1 MSASATYEVFSSAAE
16 KNKPKLEIFIV
27 SDFTGETAETVT
39 RAALRQF
46 DARDVVAMRRF
57 RSVDTVDKLINICW
71 QARDR
76 KAVIVCTL
84 VSQDVREALMHY
96 AAEMG
101 LRVIDLMG
109 PTLDIISQRLDQQP
123 RGTPGPQHILDEDY
137 YRRVKA
143 LEFSS
148 TCDDGANPNLL
159 PEAELVIIGVSRTC
173 KTPLSM
179 YLANKGIRTA
189 NVPLVPELAPPEE
202 LFTLPGGRIIGLMI
216 QKEYLCKIRRDRLNI
231 IGLDPQKAQYAQEER
246 VNEELSYARSIMNSL
261 KVKVIDVTGRA
272 LEETAQ
278 EVLNYLH
285 VKGYSFA
292 ND

>member
-1 MSASATYEVFSSAAE
+1 MSTSVDYEVFSSNAE
-16 KNKPKLEIFIV
+16 RNGPKLEIFIV

-46 DARDVVAMRRF
+46 NARDIVALRRF
-57 RSVDTVDKLINICW
+57 RSVDTADKLINICW
-71 QARDR
+71 QA
-76 KAVIVCTL
+76 KEHNASIVCTL
-84 VSQDVREALMHY
+84 VSQSVREALMHY
-96 AAEMG
+96 AQDMD
-101 LRVIDLMG
+101 LKVIDLMG
-109 PTLDIISQRLDQQP
+109 PTLDIISERLGVAP
-123 RGTPGPQHILDEDY
+123 KGTPGTQHILDENY

-159 PEAELVIIGVSRTC
+159 PEAEVVIIGVSITC

-202 LFTLPGGRIIGLMI
+202 LFSLPSGRIIGLMI
-216 QKEYLCKIRRDRLNI
+216 QEEALCKIRRDRLHI
-231 IGLDPQKAQYAQEER
+231 IGLDPQKAQYAQQGR
-246 VNEELSYARSIMNSL
+246 VSEELSYALGIMKSM
-261 KVKVIDVTGRA
+261 KVKIIDVTGRA

-278 EVLNYLH
+278 EVLDYLH
-285 VKGYSFA
+285 EKGYTFA
-292 ND
+292 AE